1 MLFSDVIVRLEMEYQ
16 SVRENVGRA
25 EVCAIVSGSP
35 VKAIA
40 FPFNVQFTF
49 IPGSASTFI

>member
-16 SVRENVGRA
+16 IVRENVGKVR
-25 EVCAIVSGSP
+25 VCAIVSGSP

-40 FPFNVQFTF
+40 FPFNVRFTF
-49 IPGSASTFI
+49 IPGSASMFH